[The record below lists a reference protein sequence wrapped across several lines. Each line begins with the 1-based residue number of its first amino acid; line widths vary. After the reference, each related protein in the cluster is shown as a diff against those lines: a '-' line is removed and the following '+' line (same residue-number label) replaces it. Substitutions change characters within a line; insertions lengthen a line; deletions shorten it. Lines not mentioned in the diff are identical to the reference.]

1 MDTVYILFEERDPI
15 AVYADPDLAEV
26 ALSHYE
32 AADAGLQYYV
42 ESFGV
47 IS

>member
-1 MDTVYILFEERDPI
+1 MDTVYILFEANDVV
-15 AVYADPDLAEV
+15 AVYSDPDVAEV

-32 AADAGLQYYV
+32 AADAGLHYYV